1 MSELPSALFSIAD
14 GSEFRF
20 ARFYNVCEAAALV
33 ATRKVAHCLRTCR
46 THAGGVFKRGRD
58 TESDADIQ
66 LEEMLAFFSNEF
78 PAVFL
83 SEIPQCVFL
92 IILLIPQKRSM
103 LIAAA
108 PSGSFLTVRRSTISL
123 RCSATP
129 PLLFRTLRSASVQGT
144 ATGRP
149 LFSAF
154 PRSVL

>member
-1 MSELPSALFSIAD
+1 MSESSSALTLIAD
-14 GSEFRF
+14 DDEFRF
-20 ARFYNVCEAAALV
+20 ARFYIVYEGVQLGRLKSPPIVSGVPDMPPSDCPNVEE
-33 ATRKVAHCLRTCR
+33 TRNPMQTFSR
-46 THAGGVFKRGRD
+46 
-58 TESDADIQ
+58 
-66 LEEMLAFFSNEF
+66 LEILTFFSNEF

-108 PSGSFLTVRRSTISL
+108 PSGSFLTVRRS
-123 RCSATP
+123 ATP
-129 PLLFRTLRSASVQGT
+129 PLLFRTLRSASVLGT

-149 LFSAF
+149 LFLTF

>member
-1 MSELPSALFSIAD
+1 MQRKIRFKKCGISNQPDVCIFDDPCLSKFGALR
-14 GSEFRF
+14 GSCPHPGRQF
-20 ARFYNVCEAAALV
+20 VG
-33 ATRKVAHCLRTCR
+33 
-46 THAGGVFKRGRD
+46 HAPVGLSKRGRD

-66 LEEMLAFFSNEF
+66 PEEILTFFSNEF

-108 PSGSFLTVRRSTISL
+108 PSGSFLTVRRS
-123 RCSATP
+123 ATS
-129 PLLFRTLRSASVQGT
+129 PLLFRILQSASAQGT